1 MEKIF
6 KSKFIN
12 TRKPTSLLALK
23 NPRDLNKNFLY
34 QALDVGYEYNE
45 KGYYHQRENGVCH
58 LVVYTKSGSALLEYE
73 GKEIELKPNSLLF
86 ITFAQKSVIKA
97 LDSHWEI
104 YFMHVMGANTDEIYR
119 AVCQYNGYLIENFS
133 DNIFTEG
140 ILSLYREYKKPNI
153 DYYSISK
160 IIYSLL
166 LDVVKQSHPDF
177 RHEIVQRAISYLSQ
191 NYPKKITLDDI
202 CKELFISKYFFIRK
216 FHAEVGCSPKQ
227 YLTKLRLEKA
237 KYMLIHTDNSV
248 AEIAQAVGFE
258 SEKNIYYA
266 FKSAL
271 GISPR
276 EYKENFV

>member
-1 MEKIF
+1 
-6 KSKFIN
+6 
-12 TRKPTSLLALK
+12 
-23 NPRDLNKNFLY
+23 
-34 QALDVGYEYNE
+34 
-45 KGYYHQRENGVCH
+45 
-58 LVVYTKSGSALLEYE
+58 
-73 GKEIELKPNSLLF
+73 
-86 ITFAQKSVIKA
+86 
-97 LDSHWEI
+97 
-104 YFMHVMGANTDEIYR
+104 MHVMGANTDEIYR